1 MKSQKAILLLN
12 TGTPEAPDVRNVR
25 KFLSQFLNDKRV
37 IDLPWLFRKILVN
50 LIIVPFR
57 AHSSSKR
64 YKRLW
69 TDRGSP
75 LHYYGISLQEKL
87 GRKLGEDYIVRFA
100 VNYGKPSIEDTI
112 SEICSF
118 QPESITVFPLFP
130 QYASS
135 TTGSVIEKCH
145 RSLEGRINAPLF
157 TAITEY
163 YNHPDYINALSVC
176 VSENEPSGFDHIVIS
191 YHGLPLRQ
199 VNKTHN
205 GKSCTEHD
213 CTAALTKENASC
225 YQAMCYET
233 SRQLASKLN
242 FAPEFYSVCFQSR
255 ISKNW
260 LSPFT
265 DEILISLAKKGKK
278 SIMVVCPSFTAD
290 CLETI
295 VEVGDEYRDLF
306 LANGG
311 EKFVLVPAL
320 NDREIWVDTIQT
332 ILSGSGY

>member
-12 TGTPEAPDVRNVR
+12 TGTPEAPDTRNVR

-57 AHSSSKR
+57 APSSSKR

-69 TDRGSP
+69 TDKGSP

-87 GRKLGEDYIVRFA
+87 ADKLGEDFIVRFA
-100 VNYGKPSIEDTI
+100 VNYGKPGIEETI
-112 SEICSF
+112 AEVCSLKA
-118 QPESITVFPLFP
+118 ERITVFPLFP

-135 TTGSVIEKCH
+135 TTGSVIEKCEKTL
-145 RSLEGRINAPLF
+145 SAMKNIPEF

-163 YNHPDYINALSVC
+163 YSHPEYISALSSC
-176 VSENEPSGFDHIVIS
+176 VSEYGPSGFDHIVIS

-199 VNKTHN
+199 VNKAHD
-205 GKSCTEHD
+205 GRSCAELN
-213 CTAALTKENASC
+213 CTGALTKENSPC
-225 YQAMCYET
+225 YQAMCFET
-233 SRQLASKLN
+233 SRRLAAKLN
-242 FAPEFYSVCFQSR
+242 IEPENYTVCFQSR

-265 DEILISLAKKGKK
+265 DEIIISLAKEGKK
-278 SIMVVCPSFTAD
+278 NIMVICPSFTAD

-295 VEVGDEYRDLF
+295 IEVGEEYRDLF
-306 LANGG
+306 ISNGG
-311 EKFVLVPAL
+311 EKFLMVPAL
-320 NDREIWVDTIQT
+320 NDREIWVDAILK
-332 ILSGSGY
+332 ILSVSFD